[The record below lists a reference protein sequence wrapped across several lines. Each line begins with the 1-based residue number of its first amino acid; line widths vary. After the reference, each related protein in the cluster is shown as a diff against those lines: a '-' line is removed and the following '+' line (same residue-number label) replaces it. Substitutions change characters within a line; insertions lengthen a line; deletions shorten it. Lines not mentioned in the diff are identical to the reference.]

1 MLIVTKIEKSPKL
14 IYRFLYLKSIKLKI
28 SRSSTMRHN
37 NGFARRKD
45 CTFI

>member
-28 SRSSTMRHN
+28 NRSSTTKHN
-37 NGFARRKD
+37 DSLARRKD

>member
-1 MLIVTKIEKSPKL
+1 MLIVGKIEKFPKL
-14 IYRFLYLKSIKLKI
+14 IYRFLYLKFIKLKI
-28 SRSSTMRHN
+28 SRSSTTKHN